1 MEKRVQQIL
10 ADLER
15 VQENLLALSDDIWLN
30 IDHNDSQALQKGF
43 EFKLVFNQ
51 NLDNFNQ
58 NASDISQLIE
68 QFTNIHIEVA
78 DIAQKGTPEHE
89 RITQELDT
97 TQPYTVDENFTYK
110 RPYGFILQGQAYKGI
125 NTWRYLYELF
135 CKQLAAKD
143 IKRFQEFVDSPD
155 AKTVRGG
162 VFFSRDKSSL
172 RKAIE
177 INSGICAEGN
187 LSANAIRDRIKFMLS
202 AFEIELGEFSLY
214 LREDRN
220 AAE

>member
-10 ADLER
+10 TDIER

-30 IDHNDSQALQKGF
+30 IDHNDSQALQKGVD
-43 EFKLVFNQ
+43 FKLAFNE
-51 NLDNFNQ
+51 NLDKFNH
-58 NASDISQLIE
+58 NASEISQLIQ
-68 QFTNIHIEVA
+68 QFTNVHIEVA
-78 DIAQKGTPEHE
+78 DVAQKGTPEHD
-89 RITQELDT
+89 RIIQELDT
-97 TQPYTVDENFTYK
+97 TQPYTIDENFTYK
-110 RPYGFILQGQAYKGI
+110 RPYGFILQGQAYRGI
-125 NTWRYLYELF
+125 NTWRNLYELF

-162 VFFSRDKSSL
+162 VFFSKDKSSL

-177 INSGICAEGN
+177 ISNGICAEGN
-187 LSANAIRDRIKFMLS
+187 LSANAIRDRIKFILS
-202 AFEIELGEFSLY
+202 AFEIELSEFSLY

-220 AAE
+220 AA

>member
-30 IDHNDSQALQKGF
+30 IAHNDSQALQKGF

-78 DIAQKGTPEHE
+78 NIA
-89 RITQELDT
+89 
-97 TQPYTVDENFTYK
+97 
-110 RPYGFILQGQAYKGI
+110 
-125 NTWRYLYELF
+125 
-135 CKQLAAKD
+135 
-143 IKRFQEFVDSPD
+143 
-155 AKTVRGG
+155 
-162 VFFSRDKSSL
+162 
-172 RKAIE
+172 
-177 INSGICAEGN
+177 
-187 LSANAIRDRIKFMLS
+187 
-202 AFEIELGEFSLY
+202 
-214 LREDRN
+214 
-220 AAE
+220 